1 MPRVLSAIKFLSVK
15 VSSYKKVNMD
25 GKVIIQTENV
35 PIRWKGRREGVRGE
49 DWAGEGRR
57 GRRKEGRRG
66 RGDWWKEGPR
76 VLNYPKL
83 RNVAHNGDE

>member
-1 MPRVLSAIKFLSVK
+1 MPRVLSAIKFLSVE

-25 GKVIIQTENV
+25 AKVIIPTENV
-35 PIRWKGRREGVRGE
+35 PVRWKGRREGARAE
-49 DWAGEGRR
+49 EGEGRGQG
-57 GRRKEGRRG
+57 GRRDWRKEGS
-66 RGDWWKEGPR
+66 R